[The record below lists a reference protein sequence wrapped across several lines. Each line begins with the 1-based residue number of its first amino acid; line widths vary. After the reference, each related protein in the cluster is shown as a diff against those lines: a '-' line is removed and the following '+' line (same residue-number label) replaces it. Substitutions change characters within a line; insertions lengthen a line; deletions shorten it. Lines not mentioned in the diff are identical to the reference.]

1 MNEIAVDARG
11 QPCPKPLI
19 LTRQALKDNRVGTQ
33 IAVLLD
39 NETSCRNVERFLRDN
54 AMPPQIDHDG
64 IEFTVRFTKIAP
76 ELAAPDAASYCVPAH
91 GRMDSSYVVT
101 LAADTLGGG
110 SAVLGSM
117 LMHGLLA
124 SLSETTPLPTHVLLY
139 SSAVLLAAEGSLHV
153 AGLRELERRG
163 VKVLLCGTC
172 VDFYRKQMEIRV
184 GSISSM
190 LTILEVQM
198 QAGKII
204 AP

>member
-1 MNEIAVDARG
+1 MSEITVDARG

-19 LTRQALKDNRVGTQ
+19 MTKQALQGNAVGTA
-33 IAVLLD
+33 IAVRID

-54 AMPPQIDHDG
+54 GMPPRIDQDG
-64 IEFTVRFTKIAP
+64 AEFTVRFIKIAP
-76 ELAAPDAASYCVPAH
+76 ELAAPDAAAYCLPAR
-91 GRMDSSYVVT
+91 GRMESSYVVT
-101 LAADTLGGG
+101 LAGDTVGRGSAELGG
-110 SAVLGSM
+110 M

-124 SLSETTPLPTHVLLY
+124 TLAEATPLPTHVLLY
-139 SSAVLLAAEGSLHV
+139 SSAVLLAAEGSPHV

-163 VKVLLCGTC
+163 VKILLCGTC
-172 VDFYRKQMEIRV
+172 VDFYRKKTEIRV

-190 LTILEVQM
+190 LTILEVQL